1 VAFPGT
7 GRYGRRAAFMRA
19 LDGNLRE
26 MEPLPGFL
34 PTEGA
39 STYHRDSG
47 RREAALWCLRKT
59 GAVINQYYHLK
70 AYEFLLSK
78 RREFRC
84 S

>member
-1 VAFPGT
+1 
-7 GRYGRRAAFMRA
+7 MRA